1 MIFSG
6 LPVFQKLYLFLI
18 LFFFAFSVY
27 LRLSND
33 QFGYFVNWIKTKI
46 INTNFN
52 TIYFMFFL
60 VQEALSAPIELQSL
74 TKCDPYRGRRLSF
87 RNDYLRICSTCSW
100 LRFYNIM
107 AERADLLF
115 ENFVIWAHQLLNIK
129 CQGYIVKKKNRS
141 ATPLSK
147 SCQRNSGWAVS
158 GVTHIAWR
166 QNLE

>member
-1 MIFSG
+1 
-6 LPVFQKLYLFLI
+6 
-18 LFFFAFSVY
+18 
-27 LRLSND
+27 
-33 QFGYFVNWIKTKI
+33 
-46 INTNFN
+46 
-52 TIYFMFFL
+52 MFFL

-147 SCQRNSGWAVS
+147 KLSTKFWLSRQWCD
-158 GVTHIAWR
+158 THR
-166 QNLE
+166 LEAKLRIVKCFALFLHSKKRKF